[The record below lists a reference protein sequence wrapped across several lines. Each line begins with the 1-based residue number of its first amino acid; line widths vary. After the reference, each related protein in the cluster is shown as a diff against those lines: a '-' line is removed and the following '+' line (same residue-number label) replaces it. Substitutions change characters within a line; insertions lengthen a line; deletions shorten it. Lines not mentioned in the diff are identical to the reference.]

1 MATNASTR
9 LLNVEEFLEINF
21 GRDKKAELD
30 NGYIRMMGGGT
41 GQHARI
47 QRNLMGLLFLRL
59 RASGCSPYGSDAGLK
74 THDMSLRYP
83 DVTVYC
89 GRDAVGN
96 DKLKW
101 FDDPKAVFEVLSD
114 STSQYDQSIKLEE
127 YKRIA
132 TLDLIIFVDATAE
145 KIRLLHRQSAQE
157 WHDEWL
163 GGGSDLNMPTLGI
176 TLPHTEI
183 FARD

>member
-9 LLNVEEFLEINF
+9 LLTVEEFLEIDF

-41 GQHARI
+41 GVHARI
-47 QRNLMGLLFLRL
+47 QRNLIGLLFLRL
-59 RASGCSPYGSDAGLK
+59 RASGCSPYGSDTGLK
-74 THDMSLRYP
+74 TKDMSLRYP

-89 GRDAVGN
+89 GRDTLGN

-101 FDDPKAVFEVLSD
+101 FDDPKAIFEVLSD
-114 STSQYDQSIKLEE
+114 STSRHDQNEKLDE
-127 YKRIA
+127 YKRIPS
-132 TLDLIIFVDATAE
+132 LNWIIFVDPAAE
-145 KIRLLHRQSAQE
+145 KIRLLRREGEQN

-163 GGGSDLNMPTLGI
+163 VAGTDLMMPSLGV
-176 TLPHTEI
+176 TLPWAEI

>member
-1 MATNASTR
+1 MGTNASTR
-9 LLNVEEFLEINF
+9 LLNVEEFLEIRF

-41 GQHARI
+41 GRHSRV

-59 RASGCSPYGSDAGLK
+59 RTSGFSPYGSDTGLK
-74 THDMSLRYP
+74 SHDMSLRYP

-89 GRDAVGN
+89 GRDGASN
-96 DKLKW
+96 DKLTW
-101 FDDPKAVFEVLSD
+101 FDDPKAVFEVLSE
-114 STSQYDQSIKLEE
+114 STAEYDQSVKLEE
-127 YKRIA
+127 YKRIE
-132 TLDLIIFVDATAE
+132 TLDLIIFVDAAAE
-145 KIRLLHRQSAQE
+145 KIRLLRRAGPKE

-163 GGGSDLNMPTLGI
+163 DQGSDLIMPTLGVS
-176 TLPHTEI
+176 LSLSEI